1 MADCIFI
8 RSGIEMEAGLKPGQL
23 DSDIINSVVDMTLQ
37 VTRDARNWY
46 ESGASSEDGEE
57 YAEMIEDS
65 LKNWADQ
72 DLRYLCE
79 KKGLGAEVYAAAYSR
94 ADNAVRAYAELL
106 RRVK

>member
-1 MADCIFI
+1 
-8 RSGIEMEAGLKPGQL
+8 
-23 DSDIINSVVDMTLQ
+23 MTLQ

-65 LKNWADQ
+65 LKDWADQ

-79 KKGLGAEVYAAAYSR
+79 KKGLAAEVYAAAYSR
-94 ADNAVRAYAELL
+94 ADNAVRAYTELL